1 MWNEARCRAEDAV
14 QRTLNQAQEFDSM
27 YSRAA
32 QMEMQQQPSHG
43 SDSLLH
49 PSSMPVSSSVQQ
61 PRNFKGTL
69 KCYQLKG
76 LQWLVNLYEQ
86 GLNGI
91 LADEMGLGKTIQAIA
106 FMGHLAEEK
115 SIWGPYLIIAPA
127 STLHNWD
134 SELHQFCPDLK
145 VLPYWGHNSDRKI
158 LRRCFNPRKL
168 YSQNAPFHV
177 AVTSYQI
184 LVQDETHLK
193 RVKWQYLIL
202 DEAQVPSEHA

>member
-1 MWNEARCRAEDAV
+1 MEAKCRAE
-14 QRTLNQAQEFDSM
+14 T
-27 YSRAA
+27 AA
-32 QMEMQQQPSHG
+32 QATLDKAQQFDAMYTRSETIDATELT
-43 SDSLLH
+43 SDSLMH
-49 PSSMPVSSSVQQ
+49 PSSMPISSSVQQ
-61 PRNFKGTL
+61 PRNFKGSL

-134 SELHQFCPDLK
+134 NELTQFYPDLK
-145 VLPYWGHNSDRKI
+145 VLPYWGHCSDRRI
-158 LRRCFNPRKL
+158 LRQCFNPRKL
-168 YSQNAPFHV
+168 YSYNALFHV

-184 LVQDETHLK
+184 LVQDEAYLK

-202 DEAQVPSEHA
+202 DEAQVCCSH